1 MHRGRHGIRLGVA
14 ATATAA
20 LLLTGC
26 GSGGDDSGSGGSA
39 SGDSSG
45 GGALRDMI
53 TDLREARDAFMISPG
68 EGLGEDDFDMDEV
81 EGWDDWQD
89 WEDDPEPSPDPDADA
104 DEDSDA
110 GGGGAERREDG
121 PGVLDVG
128 AEITGVWQGAD
139 NTLFGVLSSQESG
152 TGIANAFFVDTTW
165 LLPDGTPVEC
175 GGLLFGN
182 AEEGWSSF
190 LFCDDEDETMKT
202 VELAQKGDTLDVT
215 WTEEDRTVSHAWMG
229 DWDEDIE

>member
-14 ATATAA
+14 ATTTAA

-26 GSGGDDSGSGGSA
+26 GSSGDDDSDNGSSA

-68 EGLGEDDFDMDEV
+68 EGLGEDDVDMDEV

-89 WEDDPEPSPDPDADA
+89 WEDDPEPSPDAE
-104 DEDSDA
+104 EDPDA

-121 PGVLDVG
+121 YGALDVG
-128 AEITGVWQGAD
+128 AEINGVWQGAD

-152 TGIANAFFVDTTW
+152 TGIANAFFVDTGW
-165 LLPDGTPVEC
+165 LLPDGNPVEC

-182 AEEGWSSF
+182 AEEGWNSF
-190 LFCDDEDETMKT
+190 IFCNDEDETMKT
-202 VELAQKGDTLDVT
+202 AELAQKGDTLDVT
-215 WTEEDRTVSHAWMG
+215 WVEEDRTVSHAFIG
-229 DWDEDIE
+229 DWDDAVE